1 MKILIVASSL
11 IAFSAFAM
19 GTDLGSMKKDATDS
33 IGREISSLQSS
44 RSCVN
49 GAKTVEAFK
58 ACNYSSDM
66 DMQKEEAGM
75 HEGMHEGMHKDMD
88 KGMDDMKKK
97 TIQKKEE
104 VIEKDKDLEKTY

>member
-19 GTDLGSMKKDATDS
+19 GNLGEMKKDASDS

-58 ACNYSSDM
+58 ACNYNSDM
-66 DMQKEEAGM
+66 GMQKEEA
-75 HEGMHEGMHKDMD
+75 GMHEGMHKDMD

-104 VIEKDKDLEKTY
+104 VIEKNEDLEKTY

>member
-58 ACNYSSDM
+58 TCNYSSDM
-66 DMQKEEAGM
+66 DMQKEE
-75 HEGMHEGMHKDMD
+75 EGMHKDMD

>member
-19 GTDLGSMKKDATDS
+19 GNLGEMKKDAADS
-33 IGREISSLQSS
+33 IGREITSLQSS

-49 GAKTVEAFK
+49 GAKTVEAFN
-58 ACNYSSDM
+58 ACNYHSGM

-75 HEGMHEGMHKDMD
+75 H
-88 KGMDDMKKK
+88 KGMDNMKNK

-104 VIEKDKDLEKTY
+104 VMDKDLEKTY

>member
-11 IAFSAFAM
+11 IAFGAFAM
-19 GTDLGSMKKDATDS
+19 GGSLSEMKKDAADS

-58 ACNYSSDM
+58 ACNYHSDM
-66 DMQKEEAGM
+66 DMQKEES
-75 HEGMHEGMHKDMD
+75 GMHK
-88 KGMDDMKKK
+88 GMDGVKEK

-104 VIEKDKDLEKTY
+104 VIEKDEDLEKSY